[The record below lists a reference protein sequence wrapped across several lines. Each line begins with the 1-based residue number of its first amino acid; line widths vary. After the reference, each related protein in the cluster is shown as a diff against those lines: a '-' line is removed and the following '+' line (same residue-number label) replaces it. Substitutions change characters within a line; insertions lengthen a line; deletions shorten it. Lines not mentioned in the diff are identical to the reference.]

1 MHLCTPGPV
10 VQWIEYKI
18 PVLTIWVRF
27 PSGLL
32 RQALRKRRLSFFCDA
47 RAFRRIEFVFRRY
60 PFSTA
65 VFRRPTALQ
74 PSPRRTFRRAYN
86 RTKIITKFLTATKN
100 NIFKPFHSIF
110 GFRRLFHAR
119 STHTLRLCEDFAT
132 PGVSAVFYPC
142 CSAIPILYIRTQ
154 KSVRRHRNPA
164 HYPSTP
170 RKGYSSCGLFS
181 LKLRTKSRTPR
192 IHPEASTPPRKMNP
206 ANISIF
212 EGFAARSGT
221 VAGCTT
227 A

>member
-1 MHLCTPGPV
+1 MPV
-10 VQWIEYKI
+10 PFV
-18 PVLTIWVRF
+18 
-27 PSGLL
+27 
-32 RQALRKRRLSFFCDA
+32 ALNSFFVVILSP
-47 RAFRRIEFVFRRY
+47 R
-60 PFSTA
+60 PFSGGRLRCNLLPA
-65 VFRRPTALQ
+65 ARSV
-74 PSPRRTFRRAYN
+74 RAYN

-100 NIFKPFHSIF
+100 NIFKPFHSRF

-154 KSVRRHRNPA
+154 KSVRRRRNPA